1 MVNSHTAKDIGGTM
15 KEYSD
20 PTIVTLGT
28 VVGLTED
35 DKPDKCGGSGDAF
48 AEVQDILRNEYE
60 PNC

>member
-1 MVNSHTAKDIGGTM
+1 M

-28 VVGLTED
+28 VVELTAEN
-35 DKPDKCGGSGDAF
+35 PDKCGGSGDAF

-60 PNC
+60 PNCG